1 MNTTNTQI
9 RNKLEKKK
17 KQLLMNKCEQN
28 HRKMNRVTWP
38 SGLRRC
44 VQVAVFERG
53 RGFKSHSYQIFLAF
67 FSQGFFSLFFL
78 F

>member
-1 MNTTNTQI
+1 
-9 RNKLEKKK
+9 
-17 KQLLMNKCEQN
+17 MNKCEQN

-67 FSQGFFSLFFL
+67 FTQGFFSLFFCSEVAIL
-78 F
+78 WIILIFGCFKIILVI